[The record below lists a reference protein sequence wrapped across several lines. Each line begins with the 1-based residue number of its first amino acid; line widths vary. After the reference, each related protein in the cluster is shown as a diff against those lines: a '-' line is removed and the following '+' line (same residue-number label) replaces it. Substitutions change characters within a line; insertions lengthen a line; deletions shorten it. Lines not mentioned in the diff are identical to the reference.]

1 MFEYSLYFRWL
12 LHEIAQGSIRS
23 MLLGAIP
30 YTPASNLLFHP
41 LIFPLA
47 FSLKS
52 LSEVPRIL
60 ILNLDGRETVFNLR
74 GLRLLP

>member
-12 LHEIAQGSIRS
+12 LNEIADGSKRS

-30 YTPASNLLFHP
+30 YTPASNLLIHP
-41 LIFPLA
+41 LVAPLA

-52 LSEVPRIL
+52 FPETPRVV
-60 ILNLDGRETVFNLR
+60 ILNFDGR
-74 GLRLLP
+74 